1 MDLEFEW
8 DKNKAASNFVKHGI
22 RFEEVRAVFEDDP
35 GSITF
40 ADPEH
45 SFDEARY
52 IEIGF
57 SARGQLLVVSYAERS
72 GKIRVISVR
81 KATPSEG
88 RLYDQG

>member
-1 MDLEFEW
+1 MDLEFDW
-8 DKNKAASNFVKHGI
+8 DKNKAASNFIKHGI

-40 ADPEH
+40 SDPEH

-57 SARGQLLVVSYAERS
+57 SARGQLLVVSYVERS

-81 KATPSEG
+81 KATLSEA

>member
-8 DKNKAASNFVKHGI
+8 DENKAESNFIKHGI
-22 RFEEVRAVFEDDP
+22 RFEEAKVVFRSDS

-40 ADPEH
+40 SDPEH

-57 SARGQLLVVSYAERS
+57 SARGQLLVVSYVERS

-81 KATPSEG
+81 KATPSEE